1 MNVNYSIRKGLI
13 SAAAILALVGTAMAQ
28 AQSAC
33 DHPNAL
39 PQSFFD
45 VPQGPQGNWKAF
57 VLVDSQQSDNSLVPV
72 VVAAAGALQG
82 PADKRGLKLGCG
94 VLKNRSPKQVSS
106 VQLRW
111 ILVRDQDPGPI
122 VASGYEPKNILQ
134 EGHSPAIELSIFPDS
149 VRRTDFSAINFAA
162 ITKDI
167 AKDGT
172 LTGKYVLIIGVREV
186 VFEDGSVWKSEPVVK

>member
-1 MNVNYSIRKGLI
+1 MSTILNFLI
-13 SAAAILALVGTAMAQ
+13 SAAATVAFVATAMAQ
-28 AQSAC
+28 DLSPC

-45 VPQGPQGNWKAF
+45 VPQGPQGDWKAF
-57 VLVDSQQSDNSLVPV
+57 VLLDSRQTDDPLVPV
-72 VVAAAGALQG
+72 VVAGAGTLQG

-94 VLKNRSPKQVSS
+94 VLRNRSPKQASS

-111 ILVRDQDPGPI
+111 ILVRDQAPGS
-122 VASGYEPKNILQ
+122 VAASGYDPKNVLL
-134 EGHSPAIELSIFPDS
+134 EGHPPPSDLTIFPDS

-186 VFEDGSVWKSEPVVK
+186 IFEDGSVWKADPVVK